1 MDMEAG
7 MDMHLGLQKGV
18 ALLEVGQLRLELLN
32 GCKDLCIA
40 LVALALRE
48 ESGVGRCVCMCMCT
62 CTCMYVH
69 TERSCVRVHAR
80 ASTQSD
86 AR

>member
-40 LVALALRE
+40 LVALAHGAAPACARPLLLIGLFEAVVRRRYALFE
-48 ESGVGRCVCMCMCT
+48 AVVVVRCS
-62 CTCMYVH
+62 
-69 TERSCVRVHAR
+69 ER
-80 ASTQSD
+80 D
-86 AR
+86 G